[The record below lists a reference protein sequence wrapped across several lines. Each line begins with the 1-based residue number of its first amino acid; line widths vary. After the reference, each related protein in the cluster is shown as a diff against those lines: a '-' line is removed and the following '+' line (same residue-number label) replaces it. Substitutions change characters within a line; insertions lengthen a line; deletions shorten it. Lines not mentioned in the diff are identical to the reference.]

1 MRKKC
6 NFLIFKTFWQYRS
19 LVHDQD
25 VVSNHWDKY
34 EVQKKEV
41 LGNWIAIE
49 GGKKKIKLV
58 PYLSTHKN
66 KVHIDQGSKCTNKN
80 IQVLKEN

>member
-1 MRKKC
+1 MYEVFIFIFLCMK
-6 NFLIFKTFWQYRS
+6 FLIKSTGKLDS
-19 LVHDQD
+19 H
-25 VVSNHWDKY
+25 
-34 EVQKKEV
+34 
-41 LGNWIAIE
+41 LGE
-49 GGKKKIKLV
+49 EKKIKLV